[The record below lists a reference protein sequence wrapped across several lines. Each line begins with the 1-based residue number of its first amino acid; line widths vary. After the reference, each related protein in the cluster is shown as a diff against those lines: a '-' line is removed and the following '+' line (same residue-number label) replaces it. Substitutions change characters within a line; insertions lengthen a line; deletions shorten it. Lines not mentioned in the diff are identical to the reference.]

1 MDTIDQT
8 IPSRTLANA
17 VRIATLGL
25 LGAGIA
31 GFEPAVDAALAV
43 SAVNAAVYLYCDR
56 TPERMAIQ
64 IRLVYLVLL
73 VLGSV
78 PPLGFLLELLF
89 VGSATVFMTGYCPLT
104 RVLSLMPWN
113 RQLPLSRSLIV
124 ATFVSRHPR
133 SSVEA
138 RQAWA
143 ARPGIAG

>member
-1 MDTIDQT
+1 MFDI
-8 IPSRTLANA
+8 
-17 VRIATLGL
+17 L
-25 LGAGIA
+25 LSWLILSVAFYVTA
-31 GFEPAVDAALAV
+31 ALLPGFELRGGARGAALVAALFGVVNWLIGWLLFVILGVV
-43 SAVNAAVYLYCDR
+43 S
-56 TPERMAIQ
+56 
-64 IRLVYLVLL
+64 
-73 VLGSV
+73 LG
-78 PPLGFLLELLF
+78 LGFLLELLF